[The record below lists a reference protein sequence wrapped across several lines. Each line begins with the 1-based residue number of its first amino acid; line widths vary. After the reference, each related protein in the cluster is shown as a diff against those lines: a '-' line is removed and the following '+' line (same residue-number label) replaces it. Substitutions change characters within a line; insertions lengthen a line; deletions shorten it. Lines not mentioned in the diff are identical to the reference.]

1 MNDEGNLAKLPE
13 MADLWQETLNW
24 QPDAS
29 RLVQFQSFY
38 ELILESNRQ
47 LNLTRITEPSEF
59 WEKHLWDSL
68 RGILRQINSPLPLQ
82 AIDIGTGAGIPG
94 VPVAIVRPDW
104 TVTLLDS
111 TRKKINFVQSA
122 VETLK
127 LENVKT
133 AVDRVEQI
141 GHDRHHREHYDLAF
155 IRAVANASVC
165 AEYTLPLLKVD
176 GLAILYRG
184 QWTLEEAQGLA
195 SAVEQLGGTIEKTE
209 AFVTPLT
216 QSTRHCIYLRKV
228 CPHAWELSAHDR
240 NSNPRS
246 TMRSIAARFLST
258 RQDGVARFY
267 LNRGVFDVEAI
278 MQVLTNSG

>member
-1 MNDEGNLAKLPE
+1 MKDVKDEENLAKLPE
-13 MADLWQETLNW
+13 MADLWQETLKW
-24 QPDAS
+24 QPDANQ
-29 RLVQFQSFY
+29 LAQFQNFY

-68 RGILRQINSPLPLQ
+68 RGILRLLNSPLPFQ

-122 VETLK
+122 VDTLK
-127 LENVKT
+127 LENIKT

-141 GHDRHHREHYDLAF
+141 GHDQHHREHYDLAL
-155 IRAVANASVC
+155 IRAVATASVC
-165 AEYTLPLLKVD
+165 AEYTLPLLKV
-176 GLAILYRG
+176 GGVAILYRG
-184 QWTLEEAQGLA
+184 RWTVEEAQGLA
-195 SAVEQLGGTIEKTE
+195 SAVEQLGGTIETTE

-216 QSTRHCIYLRKV
+216 QSTRHCIHLRKV
-228 CPHAWELSAHDR
+228 APTPIAF
-240 NSNPRS
+240 PR
-246 TMRSIAARFLST
+246 TIGIPT
-258 RQDGVARFY
+258 QDP
-267 LNRGVFDVEAI
+267 L
-278 MQVLTNSG
+278 

>member
-1 MNDEGNLAKLPE
+1 MKDEGDLAKLPE

-29 RLVQFQSFY
+29 QQAQFQNFY
-38 ELILESNRQ
+38 ALILESNRQ

-68 RGILRQINSPLPLQ
+68 RGILRLLNSPFPHPSPFQ

-127 LENVKT
+127 LENIKT

-141 GHDRHHREHYDLAF
+141 GHDRYHREHYDLAL
-155 IRAVANASVC
+155 IRAVATASVC
-165 AEYTLPLLKVD
+165 AEYTLPLLKV
-176 GLAILYRG
+176 GGVAILYRG
-184 QWTLEEAQGLA
+184 QWTTDEAQGLA
-195 SAVEQLGGTIEKTE
+195 LAVEQLGGSIEATDG
-209 AFVTPLT
+209 FVTPRT

-228 CPHAWELSAHDR
+228 APTPTIF
-240 NSNPRS
+240 PR
-246 TMRSIAARFLST
+246 TIGIPT
-258 RQDGVARFY
+258 QDP
-267 LNRGVFDVEAI
+267 L
-278 MQVLTNSG
+278 

>member
-1 MNDEGNLAKLPE
+1 

-24 QPDAS
+24 QPDS
-29 RLVQFQSFY
+29 PQQSQFQRFY

-68 RGILRQINSPLPLQ
+68 RGIVRLLKSLPTPSSSPFC

-111 TRKKINFVQSA
+111 TRKKISFVQSA
-122 VETLK
+122 VETLELK
-127 LENVKT
+127 NIKT

-141 GHDRHHREHYDLAF
+141 GHDRYHREHYDLAL
-155 IRAVANASVC
+155 IRAVATASVC
-165 AEYTLPLLKVD
+165 AEYALPLLKV
-176 GLAILYRG
+176 GGVAILYRG
-184 QWTLEEAQGLA
+184 QWTTEEAQGLA
-195 SAVEQLGGTIEKTE
+195 LAVEQLGGTIEATDG
-209 AFVTPLT
+209 FVTPIT

-228 CPHAWELSAHDR
+228 APTSTTF
-240 NSNPRS
+240 PR
-246 TMRSIAARFLST
+246 TIGIPT
-258 RQDGVARFY
+258 QDP
-267 LNRGVFDVEAI
+267 L
-278 MQVLTNSG
+278 